1 MTLFKLILIVAAIAA
16 IWWVVTSVRA
26 SRGASTTAFTPVED
40 LTPEVRQTIDA
51 ALDRGELIG
60 AIKHYRAATGAGLA
74 RVQGRRRDPAL
85 EARRM
90 SRLPLYGTQGKFTFR
105 LLAMAL
111 FGQAIILSFFALV
124 ARGNA
129 IADGRP
135 DDGQQLLW
143 VGLGLAL
150 LALVASG
157 LMRRP
162 FGVTLGW
169 VVQALTWASAL
180 LVPAMIGVAVVFT
193 ALWVLL
199 LLQGSKIDRI
209 VAQREADA
217 DVEAAAGAT
226 PAGD

>member
-1 MTLFKLILIVAAIAA
+1 
-16 IWWVVTSVRA
+16 
-26 SRGASTTAFTPVED
+26 
-40 LTPEVRQTIDA
+40 
-51 ALDRGELIG
+51 
-60 AIKHYRAATGAGLA
+60 
-74 RVQGRRRDPAL
+74 
-85 EARRM
+85 M

-129 IADGRP
+129 IADDRP

-169 VVQALTWASAL
+169 LVQALTWASAV

-217 DVEAAAGAT
+217 DSGAAAGAT

>member
-1 MTLFKLILIVAAIAA
+1 
-16 IWWVVTSVRA
+16 
-26 SRGASTTAFTPVED
+26 
-40 LTPEVRQTIDA
+40 
-51 ALDRGELIG
+51 
-60 AIKHYRAATGAGLA
+60 
-74 RVQGRRRDPAL
+74 
-85 EARRM
+85 M
-90 SRLPLYGTQGKFTFR
+90 SRLPLYGTQGKFTYR

-150 LALVASG
+150 VALVASG

-162 FGVTLGW
+162 YGVTLGW
-169 VVQALTWASAL
+169 VVQALTWASAV
-180 LVPAMIGVAVVFT
+180 LVPAMIGVALVFT

-209 VAQREADA
+209 VAQREADEEA
-217 DVEAAAGAT
+217 GAAAGAT

>member
-1 MTLFKLILIVAAIAA
+1 
-16 IWWVVTSVRA
+16 
-26 SRGASTTAFTPVED
+26 
-40 LTPEVRQTIDA
+40 
-51 ALDRGELIG
+51 
-60 AIKHYRAATGAGLA
+60 
-74 RVQGRRRDPAL
+74 
-85 EARRM
+85 M

-111 FGQAIILSFFALV
+111 FGQAVILSFFALV

-143 VGLGLAL
+143 VGLALAL

-162 FGVTLGW
+162 YGVTLGW
-169 VVQALTWASAL
+169 VVQALTWASAV
-180 LVPAMIGVAVVFT
+180 LVPAMIGVALVFT

-199 LLQGSKIDRI
+199 LVQGSKIDRI
-209 VAQREADA
+209 VAQREADEEA
-217 DVEAAAGAT
+217 GAAAGAT

>member
-1 MTLFKLILIVAAIAA
+1 
-16 IWWVVTSVRA
+16 
-26 SRGASTTAFTPVED
+26 
-40 LTPEVRQTIDA
+40 
-51 ALDRGELIG
+51 
-60 AIKHYRAATGAGLA
+60 
-74 RVQGRRRDPAL
+74 
-85 EARRM
+85 M

-129 IADGRP
+129 IADDRP
-135 DDGQQLLW
+135 DDGQRLLW

-169 VVQALTWASAL
+169 LVQALTWASAL

-217 DVEAAAGAT
+217 DSEAAAGAT

>member
-1 MTLFKLILIVAAIAA
+1 
-16 IWWVVTSVRA
+16 
-26 SRGASTTAFTPVED
+26 
-40 LTPEVRQTIDA
+40 
-51 ALDRGELIG
+51 
-60 AIKHYRAATGAGLA
+60 
-74 RVQGRRRDPAL
+74 
-85 EARRM
+85 M

-169 VVQALTWASAL
+169 LVQALTWASAL

-199 LLQGSKIDRI
+199 LLQGSKIDRT

-217 DVEAAAGAT
+217 DSGAAAGAT

>member
-1 MTLFKLILIVAAIAA
+1 
-16 IWWVVTSVRA
+16 
-26 SRGASTTAFTPVED
+26 
-40 LTPEVRQTIDA
+40 
-51 ALDRGELIG
+51 
-60 AIKHYRAATGAGLA
+60 
-74 RVQGRRRDPAL
+74 
-85 EARRM
+85 M

-111 FGQAIILSFFALV
+111 FGQAVILSFFALV

-129 IADGRP
+129 IADDRP
-135 DDGQQLLW
+135 DDGQRLLW

-157 LMRRP
+157 MMRRP

-169 VVQALTWASAL
+169 LVQALTWASAV

-209 VAQREADA
+209 VAQRDADA
-217 DVEAAAGAT
+217 DSGAAAGAT

>member
-1 MTLFKLILIVAAIAA
+1 
-16 IWWVVTSVRA
+16 
-26 SRGASTTAFTPVED
+26 
-40 LTPEVRQTIDA
+40 
-51 ALDRGELIG
+51 
-60 AIKHYRAATGAGLA
+60 
-74 RVQGRRRDPAL
+74 
-85 EARRM
+85 M

-129 IADGRP
+129 IADDRP
-135 DDGQQLLW
+135 DDGQRLLW

-157 LMRRP
+157 MMRRP

-169 VVQALTWASAL
+169 LVQALTWASAL

-217 DVEAAAGAT
+217 DSEAAA
-226 PAGD
+226 

>member
-1 MTLFKLILIVAAIAA
+1 
-16 IWWVVTSVRA
+16 
-26 SRGASTTAFTPVED
+26 
-40 LTPEVRQTIDA
+40 
-51 ALDRGELIG
+51 
-60 AIKHYRAATGAGLA
+60 
-74 RVQGRRRDPAL
+74 
-85 EARRM
+85 M

-129 IADGRP
+129 IADDRP
-135 DDGQQLLW
+135 DDGQRLLW

-157 LMRRP
+157 MMRRP

-169 VVQALTWASAL
+169 LVQALTWASAL

-217 DVEAAAGAT
+217 DSGAAAGAT

>member
-1 MTLFKLILIVAAIAA
+1 M
-16 IWWVVTSVRA
+16 WWVVTSVRA

-40 LTPEVRQTIDA
+40 LTPEVQQTIDA
-51 ALDRGELIG
+51 ALARGELIG
-60 AIKHYRAATGAGLA
+60 AIKHYRAATGAGR
-74 RVQGRRRDPAL
+74 RVQGGRRDPAL

-129 IADGRP
+129 IAEGRP

-157 LMRRP
+157 MMRRP

-169 VVQALTWASAL
+169 LVQALTWASAL

-217 DVEAAAGAT
+217 DPGPGRQRAT

>member
-1 MTLFKLILIVAAIAA
+1 
-16 IWWVVTSVRA
+16 
-26 SRGASTTAFTPVED
+26 
-40 LTPEVRQTIDA
+40 
-51 ALDRGELIG
+51 
-60 AIKHYRAATGAGLA
+60 
-74 RVQGRRRDPAL
+74 
-85 EARRM
+85 M
-90 SRLPLYGTQGKFTFR
+90 SRLPLYGSQGKFTFR

-111 FGQAIILSFFALV
+111 FGQAVILSFFALV

-150 LALVASG
+150 VALVASG

-162 FGVTLGW
+162 YGVTLGW
-169 VVQALTWASAL
+169 VVQALTWASAV
-180 LVPAMIGVAVVFT
+180 LVPAMIGVALVFT

-199 LLQGSKIDRI
+199 LVQGAKLDRI
-209 VAQREADA
+209 VAQREADEEA
-217 DVEAAAGAT
+217 GAAAGAT